1 MPLFFIGFDSR
12 VTNRLQ
18 RHSMLGTMPGGVK
31 IAVSWQVMNMDSINT
46 DTNNKG
52 ELSGIPLTED
62 NW

>member
-1 MPLFFIGFDSR
+1 
-12 VTNRLQ
+12 
-18 RHSMLGTMPGGVK
+18 MLGTMPGGVK